1 MLILSTLNTHF
12 LALQPLSKSLI
23 VASVCSISHIELTL
37 GGPMIAYSS

>member
-1 MLILSTLNTHF
+1 MLILSTLNTHL
-12 LALQPLSKSLI
+12 LAFQPLSKSHI